1 MKIAYLVNHY
11 PHVSH
16 SFIRREIVGIE
27 AWKIDVARFS
37 IRPCTSNLVDE
48 ADKLELEKT
57 QSILGVGI
65 IALLLAV
72 IRVFLTQPFQFFRS
86 LQLTWKIGWH
96 SDRGIIRNLAYL
108 AEACVLLGQCSE
120 SEISHIHAHFG
131 TNSTTVAMLCHA
143 LGGPPYSFTV
153 HGPQEFDRATVL
165 ALDEKVKRAS
175 FVVTI
180 SSFGKSQL
188 YRWCD
193 RQYWSKIHVVH
204 CGLDEKF
211 LNAEQTPMSD
221 EPRLVCVGRLD
232 EQKGHLLLVEAAAKL
247 AKKGLDFKL
256 VFVGDGSLRTE
267 IETAIARLKLHNHIE
282 ITGWAS
288 NSQVRE
294 QILAA
299 RALVLASFA
308 EGLPVVAM
316 EALALGRPVIST
328 CVAGVPELI
337 EHGNCGWLIT
347 PGSLDDLTATMGKVL
362 QLPVDKLKHMGTT
375 GSELVAQRHNI
386 AFETAKLAELF
397 WCENISLTIKAN
409 TTTTSSNSLK
419 KRAIFATIWTLF
431 TNFAGQL
438 MRFIANLILTRLL
451 VPEYFGLMAL
461 VHTFISGLAM
471 FSDIGIG
478 PSIIRHKRGDDPD
491 FLNTAWTLQVLR
503 GFGLWLI
510 TLLIT
515 WPVATFYKE
524 PKLLLLIP
532 VIGLNVVIDG
542 FKSTGIFTLNRHL
555 LRGKL
560 TRFELVGV
568 GVKNIVTIS
577 WAWLNPT
584 VWALIGGSF
593 VSGLVD
599 LVRSHKLVPEIT
611 NRFTWDEDAVQEL
624 VSFGK
629 WIFISTAMTFLA
641 MQSDRLI
648 LGKLFSLE
656 MLGVYTVAFTLADL
670 PKLIFGSLSGNVIF
684 PIISK
689 FAELPRESLRAKI
702 LPKRWL
708 LLVGMGFCVAVL
720 VFCGDFL
727 ILALYDQR
735 YNDAAWMLPILALG
749 IWPYLLMQLSGPTLL
764 AVGKPIYLA
773 WGNFLK
779 FTYMLFVLPLAF
791 SYMGLLGAVIAIA
804 LNDIPLYIAINYGLW
819 REELAAIVQDIQ
831 ATLLLLG
838 LIAILCST
846 RYLLG
851 FGLSIDAILR

>member
-27 AWKIDVARFS
+27 NWKIEVARFS
-37 IRPCTSNLVDE
+37 IRPCTSKLVDE

-72 IRVFLTQPFQFFRS
+72 IRVFFTQPFEFVKS

-108 AEACVLLGQCSE
+108 VEACVLLGQCSDL
-120 SEISHIHAHFG
+120 EITHIHAHFG
-131 TNSTTVAMLCHA
+131 TNSTTVAMLCNA
-143 LGGPPYSFTV
+143 LGGPSYSFTV

-193 RQYWSKIHVVH
+193 RQYWSKIHVIH
-204 CGLDEKF
+204 CGLDGKF
-211 LNAEQTPMSD
+211 LNAQQTPMSE

-232 EQKGHLLLVEAAAKL
+232 EQKGHLLLVEAAANL

-267 IETAIARLKLHNHIE
+267 IETAIARLQLQNHIE

-288 NSQVRE
+288 NSQVQE

-299 RALVLASFA
+299 RALVLPSFA

-362 QLPVDKLKHMGTT
+362 QLPVEKLQHMGKT

-386 AFETAKLAELF
+386 ALETAKLAELF
-397 WCENISLTIKAN
+397 WSENISFTLKAN
-409 TTTTSSNSLK
+409 VTTISPSILK
-419 KRAIFATIWTLF
+419 KRAINGTVWTII
-431 TNFAGQL
+431 GYGSSQL
-438 MRFIANLILTRLL
+438 LRLGSNVILTRLL
-451 VPEYFGLMAL
+451 LPELFGLMAL
-461 VHTFISGLAM
+461 ISVFIAGLNM

-478 PSIIRHKRGDDPD
+478 PSIIQNKRGDDPD
-491 FLNTAWTLQVLR
+491 FLNTAWTIQVMR
-503 GFGLWLI
+503 GIGLWVACVAIAWPVSIFYDERLLWLI
-510 TLLIT
+510 PIVGLNSVISGFNSTNMATLNRNLAIGKLT
-515 WPVATFYKE
+515 TFYLVMQIVNFTILVIWARLN
-524 PKLLLLIP
+524 PSIWALVGGGLIATTLTMIVSHLLIP
-532 VIGLNVVIDG
+532 GVSNRLSWNKAIAQE
-542 FKSTGIFTLNRHL
+542 IF
-555 LRGKL
+555 
-560 TRFELVGV
+560 
-568 GVKNIVTIS
+568 
-577 WAWLNPT
+577 
-584 VWALIGGSF
+584 
-593 VSGLVD
+593 
-599 LVRSHKLVPEIT
+599 
-611 NRFTWDEDAVQEL
+611 
-624 VSFGK
+624 SFGK
-629 WIFISTAMTFLA
+629 WIFVSTATAFFA
-641 MQSDRLI
+641 MQADRLI
-648 LGKLFSLE
+648 LGKLFTLE
-656 MLGVYTVAFTLADL
+656 ILGIYTIALTFAEV
-670 PKLIFGSLSGNVIF
+670 PKQILGSISGKIIF

-689 FAELPRESLRAKI
+689 FKDLPRKELRAKTI
-702 LPKRWL
+702 NKRSL
-708 LLVGMGFCVAVL
+708 LLMGVAIL
-720 VFCGDFL
+720 VAILASFGDLL
-727 ILALYDQR
+727 ILFLYNKK
-735 YNDAAWMLPILALG
+735 YEDASWMLPILSLG
-749 IWPYLLMQLSGPTLL
+749 IWPIILGSLNNYFLI
-764 AVGKPIYLA
+764 AIGKPMYASIANCLKLIY
-773 WGNFLK
+773 
-779 FTYMLFVLPLAF
+779 MVIVLPLGF
-791 SYMGLLGAVIAIA
+791 SLMGIFGAVIGIA
-804 LNDIPLYIAINYGLW
+804 FNDLPGYVVFSYGLW
-819 REELAAIVQDIQ
+819 REGLTSIVQDIQ
-831 ATLLLLG
+831 ITMLLLG
-838 LIAILCST
+838 LIAIFSLS

-851 FGLSIDAILR
+851 FGLSINGIM